1 MKPFIIIFFLLFCFS
16 SKAQTIQ
23 SENIQIVRDAYGV
36 PHIFGKTD
44 ADAAYGLAWAHSED
58 DFKSI
63 QENLLPSKG
72 LAGSVLGKEGVLF
85 DYLLKFASLDVTV
98 PKLYKQGAL
107 SDTFERVIS
116 GYVQGLNA
124 YAVAHPEQLLHK
136 DLFPISEVDILNGYM
151 LKLSLMAGVGMALKA
166 TRENRIDM
174 YSAPNEKGSNGIAVA
189 KELMDDNKT
198 LLVGNSHQP
207 IEGGF
212 AWYEAHIQSEEGW
225 NITGGLFPGGMT
237 IFVGNNE
244 NLGWTH
250 TVNYHNFGDI
260 YKLKT
265 KGKSYFLDG
274 EWKKFKI
281 RKEKF
286 KLKVGFFKIGI
297 TKKLYDTEF
306 GPVFSTKHG
315 KYAFRFPV
323 YMDIRAAEQ
332 WYKMNKS
339 RNWNEFES
347 ALKMEALPL
356 FNVVYADKENNIM
369 LQSGGQIPLRDP
381 KLDWKQPIDGTSSKA
396 KWNKLLEYDKKPIV
410 LNPECGYVFNAN
422 NTPLQCTG
430 ENCEWNEYF
439 VGLQMFTMN
448 RAELFDRYFESH
460 KGKFTDED
468 IHFVK
473 YNKSFLKD
481 ASYYNCFKALYN
493 LDENK
498 YPRLKEAIQTVKCWD
513 FDADA
518 ADTNASIVLVVHK
531 MLAKKLQGS
540 VGFLSIQKESLSE
553 SDVVWALTKAKH
565 FLMKTHHSI
574 HPALGDVQRHIRGD
588 ISYPVGGMSE
598 VPKASES
605 SLYDE
610 KKGIYRL
617 NGGDGYIHFAKFSD
631 KGVEIRTIN
640 AFGASSMKNSPHY
653 TDQMELFIQE
663 KTKPM
668 TLNKAEIFRDAVRI
682 YHPK

>member
-1 MKPFIIIFFLLFCFS
+1 MKPFIFIFSLLTTFS
-16 SKAQTIQ
+16 AWNQSIK

-72 LAGSVLGKEGVLF
+72 LAGSVLGKEGLLF
-85 DYLLKFASLDVTV
+85 DFVLKFTSLDKTV
-98 PKLYKQGAL
+98 PELYNKGVL
-107 SDTFERVIS
+107 SDTFKRVLS

-124 YAVAHPEQLLHK
+124 YASSHSNEILHK
-136 DLFPISEVDILNGYM
+136 ELFPISEIDILNGYM
-151 LKLSLMAGVGMALKA
+151 MKLSLMAGMGMALKA
-166 TRENRIDM
+166 TKENRIEM
-174 YSAPNEKGSNGIAVA
+174 YNAPNEKGSNGFAFSKDIM
-189 KELMDDNKT
+189 EDNKT

-225 NITGGLFPGGMT
+225 NMLGGLFPGGMT

-244 NLGWTH
+244 NLGWSH
-250 TVNYHNFGDI
+250 TVNFHSFGDI

-265 KGKSYFLDG
+265 KKKSYFIDG
-274 EWKKFKI
+274 AWKPFKI

-286 KLKVGFFKIGI
+286 KLKVGFLKIGV

-315 KYAFRFPV
+315 KYAFRFPA

-332 WYKMNKS
+332 WFKMNKS

-356 FNVVYADKENNIM
+356 FNVVYADKENNIL
-369 LQSGGQIPLRDP
+369 LQSGGQIPYRDP
-381 KLDWKQPIDGTSSKA
+381 QLNWKLPIDGTSSKV
-396 KWNKLLEYDKKPIV
+396 KWERLLEYDRKPTV
-410 LNPECGYVFNAN
+410 LNPECGYVYNAN

-430 ENCEWNEYF
+430 ESCEWDDYF
-439 VGLQMFTMN
+439 VGLQLFTMN
-448 RAELFDRYFESH
+448 RAEYFERYFENH
-460 KGKFTDED
+460 KGKLNDED
-468 IHFVK
+468 VHFVK

-481 ASYYNCFKALYN
+481 ASYYNHFKALFT

-498 YPRLKEAIQTVKCWD
+498 YPKLKNAIQAVKNWD
-513 FDADA
+513 FEADV

-531 MLAKKLQGS
+531 LLSKKLQGS
-540 VGFLSIQKESLSE
+540 IGFLTMRNELLSE
-553 SDVVWALTKAKH
+553 SDAVWALSKAQQ
-565 FLMKTHHSI
+565 FLLKTHKTI
-574 HPALGDVQRHIRGD
+574 YPQLGAVQRHIRGD
-588 ISYPVGGMSE
+588 INFPSGGMSE
-598 VPKASES
+598 VPRATES
-605 SLYDE
+605 SLFDK

-617 NGGDGYIHFAKFSD
+617 NGGDGYIHFAKFS
-631 KGVEIRTIN
+631 KEGSEIRTIN
-640 AFGASSMKNSPHY
+640 AFGSSSNKNSPHY
-653 TDQMELFIQE
+653 TDQMELFINE

-668 TLNKAEIFRDAVRI
+668 TLNKVEIFKNAVRI
-682 YHPK
+682 YHPR